1 VHLSL
6 PLPKLAI
13 LLKYLHQNGGD
24 LNGGDLT
31 KCISLN
37 KSIVYIE
44 SSNFPSTSTNVLFG
58 KKRKF
63 REVLFMP
70 CII

>member
-31 KCISLN
+31 KCISLEEQMN
-37 KSIVYIE
+37 KC
-44 SSNFPSTSTNVLFG
+44 NRTNVLFG